1 MEGFKRKTESVEN
14 YLKRGGQ
21 IKKVPTPTEEPQLT
35 VMFAAKAQPSFFE
48 LPVEEAISEAL
59 GLPLDN
65 EVGSGS
71 VYAFFQRQASRRSL
85 VNRR

>member
-1 MEGFKRKTESVEN
+1 MKKTESVAEF
-14 YLKRGGQ
+14 LKRGGQ
-21 IKKVPTPTEEPQLT
+21 IKKLATPEPIKELT
-35 VMFAAKAQPSFFE
+35 ADRVEKAQPSFFE
-48 LPVEEAISEAL
+48 LPVDEAISEAL